1 LYIVN
6 RITMKKKFYKIL
18 LNFIFL
24 IILTNQATSETI
36 KPGPLSYE
44 EIQTALIFAKPG
56 DIIDLDE
63 GIFYFEDGLSLNVDN
78 VKIQGKGMN
87 KTILSFKNQKSGA
100 EGLMITSNKVVLKDF
115 AIEDTIGDAIVVKGA
130 EGISFIRIRTEW
142 TNGPKE
148 TNGAYGLYPVQSKDV
163 LIKECIAIGAS
174 DAGIYVGQSE
184 RIKVLDSIAKFNVAG
199 IEIENSY
206 YAEVIGNHAE
216 HNTGGIL
223 VFDLPDLPQQ
233 GGHSVLIAK
242 NKVINNDTKNFA
254 PEGNIVGKT
263 PNGTGIMI
271 MANENIE
278 VRDNDIRNNATAGIL
293 IVSYQEETEDKNYN
307 PIPNKIYIHNNF
319 LSNNGYDVDKKR
331 AGPISDVIPGKAPEI
346 IWDGV
351 TPIIEWFGLTSSD
364 RIVLG
369 KNFSEEGEAD
379 FVNLNL
385 MTKYLLPRFHKI
397 DKNNQNYFGSIQSLK
412 SVSFSEGIN

>member
-1 LYIVN
+1 
-6 RITMKKKFYKIL
+6 MKKKFYKIL

-24 IILTNQATSETI
+24 IILTNQATSEII

-63 GIFYFEDGLSLNVDN
+63 GIFYFEDGLSLNVDD
-78 VKIQGKGMN
+78 VTIQGKGMN
-87 KTILSFKNQKSGA
+87 KTILSFRNQKSGA

-130 EGISFIRIRTEW
+130 EGISFIRIRAEW

-412 SVSFSEGIN
+412 SVNFSEGIN

>member
-1 LYIVN
+1 
-6 RITMKKKFYKIL
+6 MKKKFYKIL

-24 IILTNQATSETI
+24 IILTNQAASETI

-63 GIFYFEDGLSLNVDN
+63 GIFYFEDGLSLNVDD
-78 VKIQGKGMN
+78 VTIQGKGMN
-87 KTILSFKNQKSGA
+87 ETILSFKNQKSGA
-100 EGLMITSNKVVLKDF
+100 EGLMITSNKAVLKDF

-233 GGHSVLIAK
+233 GGHSVLISK

-412 SVSFSEGIN
+412 SVNFSEGIN

>member
-1 LYIVN
+1 MVN
-6 RITMKKKFYKIL
+6 RISMKKKFYKIL
-18 LNFIFL
+18 LNFIFI
-24 IILTNQATSETI
+24 IILTNQGASETI

-63 GIFYFEDGLSLNVDN
+63 GIFYFEDGLSLNVDD
-78 VKIQGKGMN
+78 VTIQGKGMN
-87 KTILSFKNQKSGA
+87 KTILSFRNQKSGA

-293 IVSYQEETEDKNYN
+293 IVSYQEDTEDKNYN

-351 TPIIEWFGLTSSD
+351 TPIIEWLGFSSSK

-385 MTKYLLPRFHKI
+385 MTKYLFPRFHKI
-397 DKNNQNYFGSIQSLK
+397 DKNNQNYFGSIQSLR
-412 SVSFSEGIN
+412 SVNFSEGIN

>member
-1 LYIVN
+1 
-6 RITMKKKFYKIL
+6 MKKKFYKIL

-24 IILTNQATSETI
+24 IILTNQAASETI

-63 GIFYFEDGLSLNVDN
+63 GIFYFEDGLSLNVDD

-331 AGPISDVIPGKAPEI
+331 AGPISDVISGKAPEI

-412 SVSFSEGIN
+412 SVNFSEGIN

>member
-1 LYIVN
+1 M
-6 RITMKKKFYKIL
+6 MKKKFHKIL

-24 IILTNQATSETI
+24 IILSNQVMSETI

-63 GIFYFEDGLSLNVDN
+63 GIFQFEDGLSLNVDN
-78 VKIQGKGMN
+78 VTIQGKGMD

-100 EGLMITSNKVVLKDF
+100 EGLMVTSNKVILRDF

-130 EGISFIRIRTEW
+130 KGISFIRIRTEW
-142 TNGPKE
+142 TDGPKE

-163 LIKECIAIGAS
+163 LIKECVAIGAS

-233 GGHSVLIAK
+233 GGHSVLISK

-379 FVNLNL
+379 FANLNL

-397 DKNNQNYFGSIQSLK
+397 DTNNQNYFGSIQSLK
-412 SVSFSEGIN
+412 SVNFSEGIN

>member
-1 LYIVN
+1 
-6 RITMKKKFYKIL
+6 MKKKFYKIL
-18 LNFIFL
+18 LNFTFL
-24 IILTNQATSETI
+24 IILTNQAASETI

-63 GIFYFEDGLSLNVDN
+63 GIFYFEDGLSLNVDD
-78 VKIQGKGMN
+78 VTIQGKGMN
-87 KTILSFKNQKSGA
+87 KTILSFRNQKSGA

-351 TPIIEWFGLTSSD
+351 TPIIEWLGFSSSK

-385 MTKYLLPRFHKI
+385 MTKYLFPRFHKI
-397 DKNNQNYFGSIQSLK
+397 DKNNQNYFGSIQSLR
-412 SVSFSEGIN
+412 SVNFSEGIN

>member
-1 LYIVN
+1 
-6 RITMKKKFYKIL
+6 MKKKFYKIL

-24 IILTNQATSETI
+24 IILTNQAASETI

-63 GIFYFEDGLSLNVDN
+63 GIFYFEDGLSLNVDD
-78 VKIQGKGMN
+78 VTIQGKGMN
-87 KTILSFKNQKSGA
+87 ETILSFKNQKSGA

-364 RIVLG
+364 RVVLG

-412 SVSFSEGIN
+412 SVNFSEGIN

>member
-1 LYIVN
+1 
-6 RITMKKKFYKIL
+6 MKKKFYKIL

-63 GIFYFEDGLSLNVDN
+63 GIFYFEDGLSLNVDD

-385 MTKYLLPRFHKI
+385 MTKYLLPKFHKI
-397 DKNNQNYFGSIQSLK
+397 DKNHQNYFGSIQSLK

>member
-1 LYIVN
+1 
-6 RITMKKKFYKIL
+6 MKKKFHKIL
-18 LNFIFL
+18 LNFIFI
-24 IILTNQATSETI
+24 IILTNQGASETI

-63 GIFYFEDGLSLNVDN
+63 GIFYFEDGLSLNVDD
-78 VKIQGKGMN
+78 VTIQGKGMN

-293 IVSYQEETEDKNYN
+293 IVSYQEDTEDKNYN

-351 TPIIEWFGLTSSD
+351 TPIIEWLGFASSK

-385 MTKYLLPRFHKI
+385 MTKYLFPRFHKI
-397 DKNNQNYFGSIQSLK
+397 DKNNQNYFGSIQSLR
-412 SVSFSEGIN
+412 SVNFSEGIN

>member
-1 LYIVN
+1 
-6 RITMKKKFYKIL
+6 MKKNFYKIL

-24 IILTNQATSETI
+24 IILTNQAASEEI

-63 GIFYFEDGLSLNVDN
+63 GIFYFEDGLSLNVDD
-78 VKIQGKGMN
+78 VTIQGKGMN

-412 SVSFSEGIN
+412 SVNFSEGIN

>member
-1 LYIVN
+1 
-6 RITMKKKFYKIL
+6 MKKKFYKIL

-24 IILTNQATSETI
+24 IILTNQAASEKI

-63 GIFYFEDGLSLNVDN
+63 GIFYFEDGLSLNVDD
-78 VKIQGKGMN
+78 VTIQGKGMN

-115 AIEDTIGDAIVVKGA
+115 AIEDTVGDAIVVKGA

-412 SVSFSEGIN
+412 SVNFSEGIN

>member
-1 LYIVN
+1 
-6 RITMKKKFYKIL
+6 MKKKFYKIL

-24 IILTNQATSETI
+24 IILTNQAVSETI

-63 GIFYFEDGLSLNVDN
+63 GIFYFEDGLSLNVDD
-78 VKIQGKGMN
+78 VTIQGKGMN

>member
-1 LYIVN
+1 MN
-6 RITMKKKFYKIL
+6 KKLHKIL
-18 LNFIFL
+18 LSFIFL
-24 IILTNQATSETI
+24 ITLSDQVWSVTI

-44 EIQTALIFAKPG
+44 EIQTALIFANPG
-56 DIIDLDE
+56 DTINLDE
-63 GIFYFEDGLSLNVDN
+63 GIFNFEDGLSLSIDN
-78 VKIQGKGMN
+78 VTIQGKGMD

-100 EGLMITSNKVVLKDF
+100 EGLMVTSNKVILKDF

-142 TNGPKE
+142 TDGPKE

-174 DAGIYVGQSE
+174 DAGIYVGQSK
-184 RIKVLDSIAKFNVAG
+184 RIKVIDSVAKFNVAG

-206 YAEVIGNHAE
+206 YAEVIGNIAE

-233 GGHSVLIAK
+233 GGHSVLISK
-242 NKVINNDTKNFA
+242 NKVMNNDTKNFA

-278 VRDNDIRNNATAGIL
+278 VKENDIRNNATAGIL
-293 IVSYQEETEDKNYN
+293 IVSYQEETDDKNYN
-307 PIPNKIYIHNNF
+307 PIPNKIYIHNNT
-319 LSNNGYDVDKKR
+319 LVNNGYDVDKKR

-351 TPIIEWFGLTSSD
+351 TPISEWL
-364 RIVLG
+364 RIKPSRRVILG
-369 KNFSEEGEAD
+369 KNFSDKGEAD
-379 FVNLNL
+379 FVNLKL
-385 MTKYLLPRFHKI
+385 MTKYLIPRFHKI
-397 DKNNQNYFGSIQSLK
+397 DKNLHNYLGEIESLEP
-412 SVSFSEGIN
+412 VSFLKEIN

>member
-1 LYIVN
+1 M
-6 RITMKKKFYKIL
+6 MKKKFHKIL

-24 IILTNQATSETI
+24 IILSNQVMSETI

-56 DIIDLDE
+56 DVIDLDE
-63 GIFYFEDGLSLNVDN
+63 GIFQFEDGLSLNVDN
-78 VKIQGKGMN
+78 VTIQGKGMD

-100 EGLMITSNKVVLKDF
+100 EGLMVTSNKVILRDF

-130 EGISFIRIRTEW
+130 KGISFIRIRTEW
-142 TNGPKE
+142 TDGPKE

-163 LIKECIAIGAS
+163 LIKECVAIGAS

-233 GGHSVLIAK
+233 GGHSVLISK

-293 IVSYQEETEDKNYN
+293 IVSYQEETGDKNYN

-364 RIVLG
+364 RVVLG

-412 SVSFSEGIN
+412 SVNFSEGIN

>member
-1 LYIVN
+1 
-6 RITMKKKFYKIL
+6 MKKKFYKIL
-18 LNFIFL
+18 LNLVFL
-24 IILTNQATSETI
+24 IILTNQAASEKI

-63 GIFYFEDGLSLNVDN
+63 GIFYFEDGLSLNVDD
-78 VKIQGKGMN
+78 VTIQGKGMN

-351 TPIIEWFGLTSSD
+351 TPMIEWFGLTSSD

-369 KNFSEEGEAD
+369 KNFSEKGEAD

-385 MTKYLLPRFHKI
+385 ITKYLLPRFHKI

-412 SVSFSEGIN
+412 SVNFSEGIN

>member
-1 LYIVN
+1 
-6 RITMKKKFYKIL
+6 M
-18 LNFIFL
+18 
-24 IILTNQATSETI
+24 SETI

-63 GIFYFEDGLSLNVDN
+63 GIFQFEDGLSLNVDN
-78 VKIQGKGMN
+78 VTIQGKGMD

-100 EGLMITSNKVVLKDF
+100 EGLMVTSNKVILRDF

-130 EGISFIRIRTEW
+130 QGISFIRIRTEW
-142 TNGPKE
+142 TDGPKE

-163 LIKECIAIGAS
+163 LIKECVAIGAS

-233 GGHSVLIAK
+233 GGHSVLISK

-379 FVNLNL
+379 FANLNL

-397 DKNNQNYFGSIQSLK
+397 DTNNQNYFGSIQSLK
-412 SVSFSEGIN
+412 SVNFSEGIN

>member
-1 LYIVN
+1 
-6 RITMKKKFYKIL
+6 MKKKFHKIL
-18 LNFIFL
+18 LNLIFL
-24 IILTNQATSETI
+24 IILSNQALSETI
-36 KPGPLSYE
+36 EPGPLSYE

-56 DIIDLDE
+56 DIINLNE

-78 VKIQGKGMN
+78 VTIQGKGMD

-100 EGLMITSNKVVLKDF
+100 EGLMITSNKVILKDF

-142 TNGPKE
+142 TGGPKE

-163 LIKECIAIGAS
+163 LIRECIAIGAS

-233 GGHSVLIAK
+233 GGHSVLISE
-242 NKVINNDTKNFA
+242 NKIINNDTKNFA
-254 PEGNIVGKT
+254 PAGNIVGKT

-271 MANENIE
+271 MANENVE

-319 LSNNGYDVDKKR
+319 LSNNGFDVDKKR
-331 AGPISDVIPGKAPEI
+331 AGPISDVIRGKAPEI
-346 IWDGV
+346 MWDGV
-351 TPIIEWFGLTSSD
+351 TPIIEWLGFTSSK

-369 KNFSEEGEAD
+369 KNFSDKGEAD

-412 SVSFSEGIN
+412 SVNFSEGIN

>member
-1 LYIVN
+1 
-6 RITMKKKFYKIL
+6 MKKKFYKIL

-24 IILTNQATSETI
+24 IILTNQAVSETI
-36 KPGPLSYE
+36 KPGPQSYE
-44 EIQTALIFAKPG
+44 EIQSALIFAKPG

-63 GIFYFEDGLSLNVDN
+63 GIFYFEDGLSLNVDD
-78 VKIQGKGMN
+78 VTIQGKGMN

-351 TPIIEWFGLTSSD
+351 TPIIEWLGFTSSK
-364 RIVLG
+364 RIILG

-412 SVSFSEGIN
+412 SVNFSEGIN

>member
-1 LYIVN
+1 
-6 RITMKKKFYKIL
+6 MKKKFYKIL
-18 LNFIFL
+18 LNLVFL
-24 IILTNQATSETI
+24 IILTNQAASEKI

-63 GIFYFEDGLSLNVDN
+63 GIFYFEDGLSLNVDD
-78 VKIQGKGMN
+78 VTIQGKGMN

-293 IVSYQEETEDKNYN
+293 IVSYQEETEDKNYD

-351 TPIIEWFGLTSSD
+351 TPMIEWFGLTSSD

-369 KNFSEEGEAD
+369 KNFSEKGEAD

-385 MTKYLLPRFHKI
+385 ITKYLLPRFHKI
-397 DKNNQNYFGSIQSLK
+397 DKNHQNYFGSIQSLK
-412 SVSFSEGIN
+412 SVNFSEGIN

>member
-1 LYIVN
+1 LYIIN
-6 RITMKKKFYKIL
+6 RITMKKNFHKIL
-18 LNFIFL
+18 LNLIFL
-24 IILTNQATSETI
+24 IILSNQALSETI
-36 KPGPLSYE
+36 EPGPLSYE

-56 DIIDLDE
+56 DIINLNE
-63 GIFYFEDGLSLNVDN
+63 GIFHFEDGLSLNVDN
-78 VKIQGKGMN
+78 VTIQGKGMD

-100 EGLMITSNKVVLKDF
+100 EGLMITSNKVILKDF

-142 TNGPKE
+142 TGGPKE

-233 GGHSVLIAK
+233 GGHSVLISE
-242 NKVINNDTKNFA
+242 NKIINNDTKNFA
-254 PEGNIVGKT
+254 PAGNIVGKT

-271 MANENIE
+271 MANENVE

-319 LSNNGYDVDKKR
+319 LSNNGFDVDKKR

-346 IWDGV
+346 MWDGV
-351 TPIIEWFGLTSSD
+351 TPIIEWLGFTSSK

-369 KNFSEEGEAD
+369 KNFSDEGEAD

-412 SVSFSEGIN
+412 SVNFSEGIN

>member
-1 LYIVN
+1 
-6 RITMKKKFYKIL
+6 MKKKFHKIL
-18 LNFIFL
+18 LNIIFL
-24 IILTNQATSETI
+24 IILTNQVASETI
-36 KPGPLSYE
+36 KPGPLSYD

-63 GIFYFEDGLSLNVDN
+63 GIFQFEDGLSLNVDN
-78 VKIQGKGMN
+78 VTIQGKGMD

-100 EGLMITSNKVVLKDF
+100 EGLMVTSNKVILRDF

-130 EGISFIRIRTEW
+130 QGISFIRIRTEW
-142 TNGPKE
+142 TDGPKE

-163 LIKECIAIGAS
+163 LIKECVAIGAS

-233 GGHSVLIAK
+233 GGHSVLISK

-379 FVNLNL
+379 FANLNL

-397 DKNNQNYFGSIQSLK
+397 DTNNQNYFGSIQSLK
-412 SVSFSEGIN
+412 SVNFSEGIN

>member
-1 LYIVN
+1 
-6 RITMKKKFYKIL
+6 MKKKFYKIL

-24 IILTNQATSETI
+24 IILTNQAVSETI
-36 KPGPLSYE
+36 KPGPQSYE
-44 EIQTALIFAKPG
+44 EIQSALIFAKPG

-63 GIFYFEDGLSLNVDN
+63 GIFYFEDGLSLNVDD
-78 VKIQGKGMN
+78 VTIQGKGMN

-293 IVSYQEETEDKNYN
+293 VVSYQEETEETEDKNYN

-412 SVSFSEGIN
+412 SVNFSEGIN

>member
-1 LYIVN
+1 
-6 RITMKKKFYKIL
+6 MKKKFYKIL

-24 IILTNQATSETI
+24 IILTNQAASETI

-44 EIQTALIFAKPG
+44 EIQSSLIFAKPG

-63 GIFYFEDGLSLNVDN
+63 GIFYFEDGLSLSIDN
-78 VKIQGKGMN
+78 VTIQGKGMD

-233 GGHSVLIAK
+233 GGHSVLISK

-351 TPIIEWFGLTSSD
+351 TPIIEWLGFASSE

-397 DKNNQNYFGSIQSLK
+397 DKNNENYFGSIQSLK
-412 SVSFSEGIN
+412 SVNFSE

>member
-1 LYIVN
+1 
-6 RITMKKKFYKIL
+6 MKKKFYKIL

-24 IILTNQATSETI
+24 VILTNQAASETI

-63 GIFYFEDGLSLNVDN
+63 GIFYFEDGLSLNVND
-78 VKIQGKGMN
+78 VTIQGKGMN

-163 LIKECIAIGAS
+163 LIKECVAIGAS

-233 GGHSVLIAK
+233 GGHSVLISK

-263 PNGTGIMI
+263 PNGTGVMI

-293 IVSYQEETEDKNYN
+293 VVSYQEETEDKNYN

-412 SVSFSEGIN
+412 SVNFSEGIN

>member
-1 LYIVN
+1 
-6 RITMKKKFYKIL
+6 MKKKFYKIL

-24 IILTNQATSETI
+24 IILTNQAASETI

-63 GIFYFEDGLSLNVDN
+63 GIFYFEDGLSLNVDD
-78 VKIQGKGMN
+78 VTIQGKGMN

-351 TPIIEWFGLTSSD
+351 TPIIEWLGFSSSK

-385 MTKYLLPRFHKI
+385 MTKYLFPRFHKI
-397 DKNNQNYFGSIQSLK
+397 DKNNQNYFGSIQSLR
-412 SVSFSEGIN
+412 SVNFSEGIN

>member
-1 LYIVN
+1 
-6 RITMKKKFYKIL
+6 MKKKFYKIL

-24 IILTNQATSETI
+24 VILTNQSASETI

-63 GIFYFEDGLSLNVDN
+63 GIFYFEDGLSLSVDN
-78 VKIQGKGMN
+78 VTIQGKGMD

-233 GGHSVLIAK
+233 GGHSVLISK

-351 TPIIEWFGLTSSD
+351 TPIIEWLGFTSSE

-397 DKNNQNYFGSIQSLK
+397 DKNNENYFGSIQSLK
-412 SVSFSEGIN
+412 SVNFSEGIN

>member
-1 LYIVN
+1 
-6 RITMKKKFYKIL
+6 MKKKFYKIL

-24 IILTNQATSETI
+24 IILTNQVASETI

-63 GIFYFEDGLSLNVDN
+63 GIFYFEDGLSLNVDD
-78 VKIQGKGMN
+78 VTIQGKGMN

-369 KNFSEEGEAD
+369 KNFSEKGEAD

-385 MTKYLLPRFHKI
+385 ITKYLLPRFHKI

-412 SVSFSEGIN
+412 SVNFSEGIN

>member
-1 LYIVN
+1 
-6 RITMKKKFYKIL
+6 MKKKFYKIL

-24 IILTNQATSETI
+24 IILTNQAASETI

-63 GIFYFEDGLSLNVDN
+63 GIFYFEDGLSLNVDD
-78 VKIQGKGMN
+78 VTIQGKGMN
-87 KTILSFKNQKSGA
+87 ETILSFKNQKSGA

-278 VRDNDIRNNATAGIL
+278 IRDNDIRNNATAGIL
-293 IVSYQEETEDKNYN
+293 IVSYQEETGDKNYN

-412 SVSFSEGIN
+412 SVNFSEGIN

>member
-1 LYIVN
+1 
-6 RITMKKKFYKIL
+6 MKKKFYKIL

-24 IILTNQATSETI
+24 VILTNQSASETI

-63 GIFYFEDGLSLNVDN
+63 GIFYFEDGLSLNVND
-78 VKIQGKGMN
+78 VTIQGKGMN
-87 KTILSFKNQKSGA
+87 KTIVSFKNQKSGA

-163 LIKECIAIGAS
+163 LIKECVAIGAS

-278 VRDNDIRNNATAGIL
+278 VRDNDIRNNSTAGIL

-346 IWDGV
+346 IWYGV

-412 SVSFSEGIN
+412 SVNFSEGIN

>member
-1 LYIVN
+1 M
-6 RITMKKKFYKIL
+6 MKKNFHKIL
-18 LNFIFL
+18 LNLIFL
-24 IILTNQATSETI
+24 IILSNQALSETI
-36 KPGPLSYE
+36 EPGPLSYE

-56 DIIDLDE
+56 DIINLNE
-63 GIFYFEDGLSLNVDN
+63 GIFHFEDGLSLNVDN
-78 VKIQGKGMN
+78 VTIQGKGMD

-100 EGLMITSNKVVLKDF
+100 EGLMITSNKVILKDF

-142 TNGPKE
+142 TGGPKE

-233 GGHSVLIAK
+233 GGHSVLISE
-242 NKVINNDTKNFA
+242 NKIINNDTKNFA
-254 PEGNIVGKT
+254 PAGNIVGKT

-271 MANENIE
+271 MANENVE

-319 LSNNGYDVDKKR
+319 LSNNGFDVDKKR

-346 IWDGV
+346 MWDGV
-351 TPIIEWFGLTSSD
+351 TPIIEWLGFTSSK

-369 KNFSEEGEAD
+369 KNFSDEGEAD

-412 SVSFSEGIN
+412 SVNFSEGIN

>member
-1 LYIVN
+1 
-6 RITMKKKFYKIL
+6 MKKKFHKIL

-24 IILTNQATSETI
+24 IILTNQAVSETI
-36 KPGPLSYE
+36 KPGPQSYE
-44 EIQTALIFAKPG
+44 EIQSALIFAKPG

-63 GIFYFEDGLSLNVDN
+63 GIFYFEDGLSLNVDD
-78 VKIQGKGMN
+78 VTIQGKGMN

-412 SVSFSEGIN
+412 SVNFSEGIN

>member
-1 LYIVN
+1 
-6 RITMKKKFYKIL
+6 MKKKFYKIL
-18 LNFIFL
+18 LNLVFL
-24 IILTNQATSETI
+24 IILTNQAASEKI

-63 GIFYFEDGLSLNVDN
+63 GIFYFEDGLSLNVDD
-78 VKIQGKGMN
+78 VTIQGKGMN

-115 AIEDTIGDAIVVKGA
+115 AIEDTVGDAIVVKGA

-163 LIKECIAIGAS
+163 LIKECVAIGAS

-206 YAEVIGNHAE
+206 HAEVIGNHAE

-233 GGHSVLIAK
+233 GGHSVLISK

-351 TPIIEWFGLTSSD
+351 TPIIEWLGFTSSK
-364 RIVLG
+364 RIILG

-412 SVSFSEGIN
+412 SVNFSEGIN

>member
-1 LYIVN
+1 
-6 RITMKKKFYKIL
+6 MKKKFYKIL
-18 LNFIFL
+18 LNFIFI
-24 IILTNQATSETI
+24 IILTNQGASETI

-63 GIFYFEDGLSLNVDN
+63 GIFYFEDGLSLNVDD
-78 VKIQGKGMN
+78 VTIQGKGMN
-87 KTILSFKNQKSGA
+87 KTILSFRNQKSGA

-351 TPIIEWFGLTSSD
+351 TPIIEWLGFASSK

-385 MTKYLLPRFHKI
+385 MTKYLFPRFHKI
-397 DKNNQNYFGSIQSLK
+397 DKNNQNYFGSIQSLR
-412 SVSFSEGIN
+412 SVNFSEGIN